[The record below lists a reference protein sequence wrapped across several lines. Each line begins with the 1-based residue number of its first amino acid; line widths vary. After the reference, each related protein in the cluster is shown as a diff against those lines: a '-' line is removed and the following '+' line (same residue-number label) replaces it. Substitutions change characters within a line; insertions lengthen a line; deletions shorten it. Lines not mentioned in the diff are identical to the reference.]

1 MKVFNI
7 VTDKK
12 FLSQKCEDVALPLSS
27 EDKEILMDMVE
38 YLKVSQDEELSKKY
52 NIRPGVGL
60 AANQI
65 GLKKKMIAIYFE
77 EEENKIHEYAL
88 VNPKIVSYSVK
99 MCCLDNGEGCLSVPK
114 DVEGYVYRHYK
125 ITVKG
130 FDAITNKEVTIKARG
145 YLSIVLQH
153 EIDHLEGKLYT
164 DRIDPKD
171 PFKIIEDAIL
181 I

>member
-1 MKVFNI
+1 MKVFDI
-7 VTDKK
+7 ITDKK
-12 FLSQKCEDVALPLSS
+12 FLHEKCAEVELPLN
-27 EDKEILMDMVE
+27 KELKETCVEMIE
-38 YLKVSQDEELSKKY
+38 YLKASQNEELAKKY

-65 GLKKKMIAIYFE
+65 GIKKRIIAIYFE
-77 EEENKIHEYAL
+77 DEDRIHEYVL
-88 VNPKIVSYSVK
+88 VNPKIISYSVK
-99 MCCLDNGEGCLSVPK
+99 LCCLDNGEGCLSVPK
-114 DVEGYVYRHYK
+114 DVEGYVYRYYK

-130 FDAITNKEVTIKARG
+130 YDAITDKEVTIKARG
-145 YLSIVLQH
+145 YLSVILQH

-164 DRIDPKD
+164 DRINSKD

>member
-1 MKVFNI
+1 MKVFDI

-12 FLSQKCEDVALPLSS
+12 FLHSSCEEVALPLGK
-27 EDKEILMDMVE
+27 EDKALLLDMVE
-38 YLKVSQDEELSKKY
+38 YLKTSQDDELSEKH

-65 GLKKKMIAIYFE
+65 GIKKRMIAIYFKD
-77 EEENKIHEYAL
+77 ENDEIVQYAL
-88 VNPKIVSYSVK
+88 VNPKIVTYSVK
-99 MCCLDNGEGCLSVPK
+99 MCCLDTGEGCLSVPK

-125 ITVKG
+125 ITVKAY
-130 FDAITNKEVTIKARG
+130 DALTDKEVTIKARG
-145 YLSIVLQH
+145 YLSIILQH

-164 DRIDPKD
+164 DKIDKKD

>member
-1 MKVFNI
+1 MKVFDI

-12 FLSQKCEDVALPLSS
+12 FLAKKCQEVNLPLSD
-27 EDKEILMDMVE
+27 EDKETLLDMVE
-38 YLKVSQDEELSKKY
+38 YLKVSQDEELAKKH

-65 GLKKKMIAIYFE
+65 GLNKRMIAIYFE
-77 EEENKIHEYAL
+77 DEDRTYEYAL

-99 MCCLDNGEGCLSVPK
+99 LCCLDNGEGCLSVEK
-114 DVEGYVYRHYK
+114 DVEGYVYRYYK
-125 ITVKG
+125 VTVKG
-130 FDAITNKEVTIKARG
+130 FDALTNKDVTIKARG
-145 YLSIVLQH
+145 YLSIILQH

-164 DRIDPKD
+164 DRIDKND

>member
-12 FLSQKCEDVALPLSS
+12 FLQQTCDEVSFPISE
-27 EDKEILMDMVE
+27 EDKSLLLDMVE
-38 YLKVSQDEELSKKY
+38 YLKVSQDDELAEKY

-65 GLKKKMIAIYFE
+65 GIKKRMIAIYFIDE
-77 EEENKIHEYAL
+77 KGNINEYAL

-99 MCCLDNGEGCLSVPK
+99 QSYLDSGEGCLSVPK
-114 DVEGYVYRHYK
+114 DVEGYVYRYYK
-125 ITVKG
+125 VTVKG
-130 FDAITNKEVTIKARG
+130 FDVLTNKEVTIKARD
-145 YLSIVLQH
+145 YLSIILQH
-153 EIDHLEGKLYT
+153 EIDHLEGTLYT
-164 DRIDPKD
+164 DRIDKKD
-171 PFKIIEDAIL
+171 PFKIIEDAIV

>member
-1 MKVFNI
+1 MKVFDI
-7 VTDKK
+7 ITDKK
-12 FLSQKCEDVALPLSS
+12 FLHKKCEEVSLPLSK
-27 EDKEILMDMVE
+27 EDKATILEMVE
-38 YLKVSQDEELSKKY
+38 YLKTSQNEELAEKY

-65 GLKKKMIAIYFE
+65 GLNKRMIAIYFQE
-77 EEENKIHEYAL
+77 EDKVHEYAL

-99 MCCLDNGEGCLSVPK
+99 LCCLDNGEGCLSVPK
-114 DVEGYVYRHYK
+114 DVEGYVYRNYK

-130 FDAITNKEVTIKARG
+130 YDAITDKEVTIKARG
-145 YLSIVLQH
+145 YLSIILQH
-153 EIDHLEGKLYT
+153 EIDHLEGMLYT

>member
-1 MKVFNI
+1 MKTFNI

-12 FLSQKCEDVALPLSS
+12 FLHDECAEVSLPLSK
-27 EDKEILMDMVE
+27 EDKQLLLDMVE
-38 YLKVSQDEELSKKY
+38 YLKNSQDDELAEQY

-65 GLKKKMIAIYFE
+65 GHKKRMIAVYFVNENE
-77 EEENKIHEYAL
+77 EVVQYGL

-99 MCCLDNGEGCLSVPK
+99 QCCLDSGEGCLSVPK
-114 DVEGYVYRHYK
+114 DVEGYVYRNFK
-125 ITVKG
+125 ITVKAY
-130 FDAITNKEVTIKARG
+130 DVITDKEVTIKAKG
-145 YLSIVLQH
+145 YLSIILQH
-153 EIDHLEGKLYT
+153 EIDHLNGLLYT
-164 DRIDPKD
+164 DRIDKKD

>member
-1 MKVFNI
+1 MKVFDI
-7 VTDKK
+7 VTDKS
-12 FLSQKCEDVALPLSS
+12 FLRKKCEEVSLPLSD
-27 EDKEILMDMVE
+27 EDREILLEMVD
-38 YLKVSQDEELSKKY
+38 YVKYSQDEELANKY

-65 GLKKKMIAIYFE
+65 GLNKRMIAIYFE
-77 EEENKIHEYAL
+77 DEDKIHEYAL

-99 MCCLDNGEGCLSVPK
+99 LCCLDTGEGCLSVPK
-114 DVEGYVYRHYK
+114 DVEGYVYRYYK
-125 ITVKG
+125 TTVKA
-130 FDAITNKEVTIKARG
+130 FDAITNKEITIKARG
-145 YLSIVLQH
+145 YLSIILQH

-171 PFKIIEDAIL
+171 PFKVIEDAIL

>member
-1 MKVFNI
+1 MKVFDI
-7 VTDKK
+7 VTNQK
-12 FLSQKCEDVALPLSS
+12 FLRKKCEEVSLPLSKDDRAVLL
-27 EDKEILMDMVE
+27 EMVE
-38 YLKVSQDEELSKKY
+38 YVKASQNDDLAKKY

-65 GLKKKMIAIYFE
+65 GLNKRMIAIYFE
-77 EEENKIHEYAL
+77 DEDKTYEYAL
-88 VNPKIVSYSVK
+88 VNPKIISYSVK
-99 MCCLDNGEGCLSVPK
+99 LCCLDNGEGCLSVPK
-114 DVEGYVYRHYK
+114 DVEGYVYRYYK
-125 ITVKG
+125 TTVKAY
-130 FDAITNKEVTIKARG
+130 DALTDKEVTIKARG
-145 YLSIVLQH
+145 YLSIILQH

>member
-1 MKVFNI
+1 MKVFDI

-12 FLSQKCEDVALPLSS
+12 FLAEKCEEVSFPL
-27 EDKEILMDMVE
+27 ETKDRDTLLEMVE
-38 YLKVSQDEELSKKY
+38 YLKVSQDDELAEKY

-65 GLKKKMIAIYFE
+65 GIKKKMIAVYFQDE
-77 EEENKIHEYAL
+77 DRIHEYGL

-99 MCCLDNGEGCLSVPK
+99 LCCLDGGEGCLSVPK
-114 DVEGYVYRHYK
+114 DVEGYVYRYYK

-130 FDAITNKEVTIKARG
+130 FDVITNKEVTIKARG
-145 YLSIVLQH
+145 YLSVILQH
-153 EIDHLEGKLYT
+153 ELDHLDGKLYT
-164 DRIDPKD
+164 DRIDKND
-171 PFKIIEDAIL
+171 PFKVIEDAIL

>member
-1 MKVFNI
+1 MKVFDI
-7 VTDKK
+7 VTDKT
-12 FLSQKCEDVALPLSS
+12 FLSKECKEVALPLSK
-27 EDKEILMDMVE
+27 EDKDILIEMVE
-38 YLKVSQDEELSKKY
+38 YLKVSQDDELAKKY
-52 NIRPGVGL
+52 DIRPGVGL

-65 GLKKKMIAIYFE
+65 GLDKRMIAIYFQDE
-77 EEENKIHEYAL
+77 DKTYEYAL

-99 MCCLDNGEGCLSVPK
+99 LCCLDNGEGCLSVPV

-125 ITVKG
+125 VTVKG
-130 FDAITNKEVTIKARG
+130 YDALTDKEVTIKARG
-145 YLSIVLQH
+145 YLAIILQH
-153 EIDHLEGKLYT
+153 EMDHLEGKLYT

>member
-1 MKVFNI
+1 MKIFDI

-12 FLSQKCEDVALPLSS
+12 FLHQVCDEVNLPLSK
-27 EDKEILMDMVE
+27 EDKDLLFEMVE
-38 YLKVSQDEELSKKY
+38 YLKVSQDDELAEKY

-65 GLKKKMIAIYFE
+65 GIKKKMIAIYFKDE
-77 EEENKIHEYAL
+77 KDEIIQYAL

-99 MCCLDNGEGCLSVPK
+99 LCCLDSGEGCLSVPK
-114 DVEGYVYRHYK
+114 DVEGYVYRNYK

-130 FDAITNKEVTIKARG
+130 YDALTDKEVTIKARG
-145 YLSIVLQH
+145 YLSIILQH
-153 EIDHLEGKLYT
+153 EIDHLNGVLYT
-164 DRIDPKD
+164 DKIDKKD
-171 PFKIIEDAIL
+171 PFKIIEDAIV